1 MCGVCGLASRDP
13 KAAPMTYARL
23 LAMTEAIVHRGP
35 DEDGHLRMPGVAMGM
50 RRLSIIDLAGSHQP
64 VGNEDGTVQTVFN
77 GEIFNFCELRHQLEK
92 EGHYFSTAGDTETIV
107 HLYEAHGRAFV
118 ERLRGMFAIAL
129 WDANERKL
137 LLARD
142 RLGVKPL
149 YYAITSEGLAFAS
162 EVKSLLAGGLVD
174 AELDLEAAR
183 LFLTLGYVP
192 APRTLFAGILK
203 LPPATMIEWRDGCLT
218 GPNLYWTP
226 LDAPPVRSGSWQ
238 EDGVH
243 LLELLRDA
251 VRARMISDVPLG
263 VMLSG
268 GLDSSLVAALMA
280 EVSSQPIETFSVGFV
295 EDANANELD
304 WARRTA
310 RRLGANHH
318 ELLTSAT
325 EHEGLLDEA
334 LWHLEEPIADLSFLG
349 FLVLS
354 RLAREH
360 VTVALCGQAA
370 DELLGGYTKHLAAR
384 AADLAARV
392 PSPVRSSVASLAVR
406 VNGRARVTR
415 LLRTLAA
422 QDDLERLQV
431 MSSVLPPGLF
441 AEMAGPR
448 LNGAGPQPMLRGTFA
463 GQTQSNSTGSRLS
476 RTLLLDLRLALP
488 DLMFLYFDKMSMATS
503 LEVRVPF
510 ADHQLVNF
518 CMALPDDRRIRRLRG
533 KELLRQVSAGLVD
546 GAIIDR
552 PKRGFFRAGASSW
565 LTARRSLVRETLLD
579 ERCTKRGLLNSG
591 LVRQWLDEP
600 LQHGRGGEPL
610 LTAFLLE
617 RWHRLFVDDDGI
629 AMQHVKVARQT
640 ARNSESQPVSS

>member
-1 MCGVCGLASRDP
+1 
-13 KAAPMTYARL
+13 
-23 LAMTEAIVHRGP
+23 
-35 DEDGHLRMPGVAMGM
+35 
-50 RRLSIIDLAGSHQP
+50 
-64 VGNEDGTVQTVFN
+64 
-77 GEIFNFCELRHQLEK
+77 
-92 EGHYFSTAGDTETIV
+92 
-107 HLYEAHGRAFV
+107 
-118 ERLRGMFAIAL
+118 
-129 WDANERKL
+129 
-137 LLARD
+137 
-142 RLGVKPL
+142 L

-162 EVKSLLAGGLVD
+162 EVKALLAADLVD

-183 LFLTLGYVP
+183 LYLALGYVP
-192 APRTLFAGILK
+192 APRTLFAGVLK
-203 LPPATMIEWRDGCLT
+203 LPPATVIEWRDGYLT

-238 EDGVH
+238 EDQEN

-268 GLDSSLVAALMA
+268 GLDSSLIAALMA
-280 EVSSQPIETFSVGFV
+280 EISAHPIETFSVGFV
-295 EDANANELD
+295 EDANANELH

-318 ELLTSAT
+318 ELLTSAS
-325 EHEGLLDEA
+325 EHDELLDEA

-384 AADLAARV
+384 AADLAAVV
-392 PSPVRSSVASLAVR
+392 PSPVRSSLASLAVG
-406 VNGRARVTR
+406 VSERARVTR
-415 LLRTLAA
+415 LLHTLAA
-422 QDDLERLQV
+422 EDDLERLQV
-431 MSSVLPPGLF
+431 MSSVLPLGLLV
-441 AEMAGPR
+441 EMAGPR
-448 LNGAGPQPMLRGTFA
+448 LNGAGPQPILRETFA
-463 GQTQSNSTGSRLS
+463 GQTQGNSPGSRLS

-533 KELLRQVSAGLVD
+533 KEILRQASAGLVD
-546 GAIIDR
+546 QAIIDR
-552 PKRGFFRAGASSW
+552 PKRGFFRAGTSSW

-579 ERCTKRGLLNSG
+579 ERCASRGVLNSG

-629 AMQHVKVARQT
+629 ATQHVKAARQA
-640 ARNSESQPVSS
+640 ARSSESQPVSS